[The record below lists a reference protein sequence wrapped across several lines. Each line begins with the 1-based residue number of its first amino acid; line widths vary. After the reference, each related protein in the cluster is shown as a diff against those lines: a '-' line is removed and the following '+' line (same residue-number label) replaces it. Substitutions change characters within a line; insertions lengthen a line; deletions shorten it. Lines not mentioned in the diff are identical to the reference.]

1 MMKSSESIRP
11 PVAPAD
17 LERFR
22 EVQQLAYRCVGEV
35 GAALRPGITE
45 RQAAGRIRRWLLD
58 NGVEDWFHT
67 PFAWFGDRTT
77 LKGMRNPLKFFP
89 SARRLEEGMPYI
101 LDVAPVRGG
110 YTSDIGYAGCL
121 GSNLIWERMM
131 DDLAE
136 YRPLILEQVR
146 ARRPFSEIYE
156 AVDVLAAKH
165 GYEPA
170 HHVYPGKVLAHQV
183 WHVQNPGPKTIVAG
197 FGNRSLRLLGRSLAE
212 GVREG
217 WSPLWAGG
225 HRSDHEPVPGMWAVE
240 PHLGFRGVGVKF
252 EELMV
257 VTDDDAFWLDDD
269 LPHVRRWMVSTHEE
283 TARA

>member
-1 MMKSSESIRP
+1 MMRLSRSVRP
-11 PVAPAD
+11 PVEPAD

-35 GAALRPGITE
+35 GAALRPGMTE

-77 LKGMRNPLKFFP
+77 LRGMRNPLKFFP
-89 SARRLEEGMPYI
+89 STRKLDEGMPYI
-101 LDVAPVRGG
+101 LDVAPVVGG

-121 GSNLIWERMM
+121 GSNAIWDRMM

-136 YRPLILEQVR
+136 YRTLILEQVR
-146 ARRPFSEIYE
+146 ERRLFSEIYE

-170 HHVYPGKVLAHQV
+170 HHVYPGRVLAHQV
-183 WHVQNPGPKTIVAG
+183 WHVQNPGPRTIVAG
-197 FGNRSLRLLGRSLAE
+197 FGNRSLRLLGRSLAV
-212 GVREG
+212 GFQEG

-225 HRSDHEPVPGMWAVE
+225 HRSDHHPVPGMWAVE

-252 EELMV
+252 EELRV

>member
-77 LKGMRNPLKFFP
+77 LKGMRNPFKFFP
-89 SARRLEEGMPYI
+89 TNRRLEEGMPYI

-146 ARRPFSEIYE
+146 ARDRKS
-156 AVDVLAAKH
+156 
-165 GYEPA
+165 
-170 HHVYPGKVLAHQV
+170 
-183 WHVQNPGPKTIVAG
+183 T
-197 FGNRSLRLLGRSLAE
+197 RL
-212 GVREG
+212 
-217 WSPLWAGG
+217 
-225 HRSDHEPVPGMWAVE
+225 
-240 PHLGFRGVGVKF
+240 
-252 EELMV
+252 
-257 VTDDDAFWLDDD
+257 
-269 LPHVRRWMVSTHEE
+269 
-283 TARA
+283 

>member
-1 MMKSSESIRP
+1 MMRSSKSIAA
-11 PVAPAD
+11 PVSPEEQ
-17 LERFR
+17 ERFR

-45 RQAAGRIRRWLLD
+45 RQAAARIRSWLMD
-58 NGVEDWFHT
+58 HGVEDWFHT

-77 LKGMRNPLKFFP
+77 LKGMRNPLRFFP
-89 SARRLEEGMPYI
+89 SNRALEEGMPYI
-101 LDVAPVRGG
+101 LDVAPVVRG

-121 GSNLIWERMM
+121 GENAVWHRMM

-136 YRPLILEQVR
+136 YRTLILDQVR
-146 ARRPFSEIYE
+146 ERRLFREIYD
-156 AVDVLAAKH
+156 AVDQLAAKH

-170 HHVYPGKVLAHQV
+170 HHEYPGRVLAHQV
-183 WHVQNPGPKTIVAG
+183 WRVRNPGPKTIVAG
-197 FGNRSLRLLGRSLAE
+197 FGNRSLRLLARSLLV
-212 GVREG
+212 GFQEG
-217 WSPLWAGG
+217 WSPLWSGG
-225 HRSDHEPVPGMWAVE
+225 KRSDHRPVPGMWAIE

-269 LPHVRRWMVSTHEE
+269 LPHVRRWKVSAHESI
-283 TARA
+283 A